1 MIRIEG
7 VFAAAVTPVKPDIS
21 PEPEAIPGF
30 LDFLARRGCHGALML
45 GTTGE
50 GPSFSPEQRQ
60 EILRA
65 ALHIKEDYPRFQLL
79 AGTGT
84 PSLDETIR
92 LTRMAF
98 DLGIDGVVLLPPYYF
113 RNVGDEGLFIWFRQ
127 VIQKAVPAGNIVLGY
142 HIPPITGVPLSIDLL
157 SKLKDTF
164 PDRFAGLKDSSGD
177 LNHAQA
183 LGKRFGK
190 DLWVFN
196 GNDSHFSLALESK
209 ALGCITAPAN
219 LISPDL
225 RRIWDSHRAG
235 RTDLLTQEKVNH
247 NRVIIERYPP
257 APPLI
262 KAILA
267 RKFRL
272 PRWSVCPPLQ
282 SISQELEERVLSEL
296 EIT

>member
-7 VFAAAVTPVKPDIS
+7 VFAAAVTPVKPDFS

-247 NRVIIERYPP
+247 NRVIIERNPP

>member
-1 MIRIEG
+1 MSWR
-7 VFAAAVTPVKPDIS
+7 AD
-21 PEPEAIPGF
+21 
-30 LDFLARRGCHGALML
+30 ARNH
-45 GTTGE
+45 GE

-60 EILRA
+60 EILRT
-65 ALHIKEDYPRFQLL
+65 ALHVKEDYPRFQLL
-79 AGTGT
+79 AGTST
-84 PSLDETIR
+84 PSLGETIQ

-98 DLGIDGVVLLPPYYF
+98 DLGVDGVVLLPPYYF

-177 LNHAQA
+177 PNHARA
-183 LGKRFGK
+183 LGERFGK

-209 ALGCITAPAN
+209 AMGCITAPAN

-235 RTDLLTQEKVNH
+235 KTDLLAQERVNR

-257 APPLI
+257 APSLI

-267 RKFRL
+267 RKFQL
-272 PRWSVCPPLQ
+272 PHWSVCPPLQ
-282 SISQELEERVLSEL
+282 SIPQELEERVLSEL